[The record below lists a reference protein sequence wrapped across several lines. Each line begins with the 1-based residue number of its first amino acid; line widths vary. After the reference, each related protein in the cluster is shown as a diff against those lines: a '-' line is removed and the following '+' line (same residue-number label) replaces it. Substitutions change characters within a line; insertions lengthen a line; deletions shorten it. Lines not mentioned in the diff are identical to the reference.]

1 MSSRR
6 RSRRNEYGFVL
17 PTRLMVF
24 SISVV
29 ALAGLVFV
37 ATQNDQSP
45 DQVTPSAVSSTA
57 PKPTPTPTATDGPQ
71 DPITTQ
77 PEPVVTPSATPK
89 PPPVI
94 ERASYN
100 LVVFNNTNIKGL
112 AGKTADR
119 AQTAGWTVIN
129 TDNWVGSVD
138 TSTVYYGPELK
149 AAAALLA
156 KDLGI
161 KRIKPFISPMRPDR
175 LTVILTTDYQ

>member
-1 MSSRR
+1 MSLRR
-6 RSRRNEYGFVL
+6 RSRRNAYGFVL

-24 SISVV
+24 SVSVV

-37 ATQNDQSP
+37 ATQGDEAP
-45 DQVTPSAVSSTA
+45 DRVTPSSSASTPPTENA
-57 PKPTPTPTATDGPQ
+57 GPQNQSTEQPVPEPTPTPT
-71 DPITTQ
+71 
-77 PEPVVTPSATPK
+77 PK
-89 PPPVI
+89 PAPKV
-94 ERASYN
+94 ERDDYS
-100 LVVFNNTNIKGL
+100 LVVFNNTNIRGL
-112 AGKTADR
+112 AGKTATR
-119 AQTAGWTVIN
+119 AEKAGWTVIN

-138 TSTVYYGPELK
+138 TSTVYYGPSMK

>member
-1 MSSRR
+1 MSLRR
-6 RSRRNEYGFVL
+6 RSRRNAYGFVL

-24 SISVV
+24 SISAV

-37 ATQNDQSP
+37 ATQNDETP
-45 DQVTPSAVSSTA
+45 DKATPSAASSA
-57 PKPTPTPTATDGPQ
+57 SSSPKPYDGPQ
-71 DPITTQ
+71 NESTDQPDP
-77 PEPVVTPSATPK
+77 EVTPAATPK
-89 PPPVI
+89 PPPVVK
-94 ERASYN
+94 RASYN

-119 AQTAGWTVIN
+119 AEKAGWTVIN

-138 TSTVYYGPELK
+138 TSTVYYGPEMK
-149 AAAALLA
+149 AAASLLA

>member
-1 MSSRR
+1 MSLRR
-6 RSRRNEYGFVL
+6 RSRRNAYGFVL

-37 ATQNDQSP
+37 ATQNDESP
-45 DQVTPSAVSSTA
+45 DQVTPSAASSST
-57 PKPTPTPTATDGPQ
+57 PTPTPYDGPQ
-71 DPITTQ
+71 NESTEQ
-77 PEPVVTPSATPK
+77 PEPEVTPSATPK
-89 PPPVI
+89 PPIVVK
-94 ERASYN
+94 RAEYN

-119 AQTAGWTVIN
+119 SEKAGWTVIN

-138 TSTVYYGPELK
+138 MSTVYYGPGAEMK

>member
-1 MSSRR
+1 MSARR
-6 RSRRNEYGFVL
+6 RSRRNAYGFVL

-37 ATQNDQSP
+37 ATQGEESP
-45 DQVTPSAVSSTA
+45 DKVTPSAVSSTS
-57 PKPTPTPTATDGPQ
+57 PTATPYDGPQ
-71 DPITTQ
+71 NQSTEQ
-77 PEPVVTPSATPK
+77 PEPEATAAATPK
-89 PPPVI
+89 PAPVVK
-94 ERASYN
+94 RASYN
-100 LVVFNNTNIKGL
+100 LVVFNNTNTKGL

-119 AQTAGWTVIN
+119 AEKAGWSVIN

-138 TSTVYYGPELK
+138 TSTVYYGPEMK

>member
-1 MSSRR
+1 MSLRR
-6 RSRRNEYGFVL
+6 RSRRNAYGFVL

-24 SISVV
+24 SISAV

-37 ATQNDQSP
+37 ATQNDQAP
-45 DQVTPSAVSSTA
+45 DRAVPAAAASSSATPTPNSGPQNLSTEQPAPQVT
-57 PKPTPTPTATDGPQ
+57 PTPTP
-71 DPITTQ
+71 
-77 PEPVVTPSATPK
+77 K
-89 PPPVI
+89 RPPVI
-94 ERASYN
+94 TRADYN
-100 LVVFNNTNIKGL
+100 LVVFNNTNIRGL

-119 AQTAGWTVIN
+119 AEKAGWTVIN

-138 TSTVYYGPELK
+138 TSTVYYGPRMK

-161 KRIKPFISPMRPDR
+161 KRTKPFISPMRPDR

>member
-1 MSSRR
+1 MSRR
-6 RSRRNEYGFVL
+6 PRRNDYGFVL

-37 ATQNDQSP
+37 ATQNDETP
-45 DQVTPSAVSSTA
+45 DTATPSSSSSTPPEGYA
-57 PKPTPTPTATDGPQ
+57 GPRNESTQQPEPEVTPTPTQAPK
-71 DPITTQ
+71 PA
-77 PEPVVTPSATPK
+77 PVVQRDQYS
-89 PPPVI
+89 
-94 ERASYN
+94 
-100 LVVFNNTNIKGL
+100 LVVFNNTNTRGL
-112 AGKTADR
+112 AGKTANR
-119 AQTAGWTVIN
+119 AEKAGWTVIN

-138 TSTVYYGPELK
+138 TSTVYYGPTMK

>member
-1 MSSRR
+1 MSL
-6 RSRRNEYGFVL
+6 RSRPRRNAYGFVL

-37 ATQNDQSP
+37 ATQGDESP
-45 DQVTPSAVSSTA
+45 DRVTPSSSASA
-57 PKPTPTPTATDGPQ
+57 PPTEYAGPQ
-71 DPITTQ
+71 NESTEQ
-77 PEPVVTPSATPK
+77 PEITPSPTPK
-89 PPPVI
+89 PPPVVK
-94 ERASYN
+94 RDAYS
-100 LVVFNNTNIKGL
+100 LVVFNNTNTKGL
-112 AGKTADR
+112 AGKTATR
-119 AQTAGWTVIN
+119 AEKAGWTVIN

-138 TSTVYYGPELK
+138 ASTVYYGPKMK

>member
-1 MSSRR
+1 MTLRR
-6 RSRRNEYGFVL
+6 RPRNAYGFVL

-37 ATQNDQSP
+37 ATQGDESP
-45 DQVTPSAVSSTA
+45 DRVTPSSSASA
-57 PKPTPTPTATDGPQ
+57 PPTEAAGPQ
-71 DPITTQ
+71 SGGTQQ
-77 PEPVVTPSATPK
+77 PEPEVTPSSSPK
-89 PPPVI
+89 PPPVVK
-94 ERASYN
+94 RDAYS
-100 LVVFNNTNIKGL
+100 LVVFNNTNIRGL
-112 AGKTADR
+112 AGKTATR
-119 AQTAGWTVIN
+119 AEKAGWTVIN

-138 TSTVYYGPELK
+138 TSTVYYGPKMK
-149 AAAALLA
+149 AAATLLA

>member
-1 MSSRR
+1 MSLR
-6 RSRRNEYGFVL
+6 RSRRNDDGFVL

-24 SISVV
+24 SVSFV

-37 ATQNDQSP
+37 ATQGDEGP
-45 DQVTPSAVSSTA
+45 DQVTPSSAASSSPTGYA
-57 PKPTPTPTATDGPQ
+57 GPQNLRTETPEPTPTPT
-71 DPITTQ
+71 
-77 PEPVVTPSATPK
+77 PK
-89 PPPVI
+89 PVPEIV
-94 ERASYN
+94 RDDYS
-100 LVVFNNTNIKGL
+100 LVVFNNTNIRGL
-112 AGKTADR
+112 AGKTATR
-119 AQTAGWTVIN
+119 AEKAGWTVIG

-138 TSTVYYGPELK
+138 ASTVYYGPKLK